1 MSDLT
6 RPLLEKAFLQSELAA
21 EYNDY
26 IARGRD
32 AATLTLLE
40 NWHNRTLRG
49 EREIESEFIARFF
62 TELWGYQGDGAG
74 GASFSLRQQ
83 FPVQGAGPAGG
94 IGSADLALGHF
105 GAEGTETPQV
115 LCEFKGVGAG
125 LDRAQNRKGSNRSP
139 VAQALDYLRFARR
152 GLFDSAAVLPRFA
165 LVSDMNEFRLYWY
178 DRAPAESLRFR
189 IAGGNLFDGASLLSN
204 TESDRFDRFLFQRM
218 FRPDMLLS
226 NYGRTNLE
234 RLLERQGT
242 RQKKL
247 ENDFYAEYRA
257 YRLKLYNAIKLQNLG
272 NVTDLERLRLAQ
284 KLLDRLLFVMFS
296 EDMGGRIAFPPNILR
311 DELRSQSLGS
321 FFEPEET
328 DIWQRIKRLFR
339 TMDEGGHISGQRI
352 HRFNGGL
359 FEPNPLIDRLALE
372 NHLFC
377 TRGQGRN
384 DATIAADK
392 ETLLYLSNTYS
403 FAADGDAINSIG
415 LYTLGHIF
423 EQSLVELEALE
434 AEAENRPSLTVIT
447 KRKRDGVYYT
457 PEPIVRRIVEET
469 VGPLLAGWRAEAG
482 WPEIEDPSPEA
493 AKAYWDRLRTITIVD
508 PACGSGAFL
517 ITALRYLAAEFRR
530 VLEARYRL
538 KLDASA
544 PDDAAIAEAILTRN
558 LFGVDINPL
567 SVEIAQLS
575 LWLHTARAE
584 QPLSSLNDTVKIGN
598 SLVDLS
604 LHQRHQ
610 AAPLSP
616 EALTRIR
623 PFDWQAEFPQVFAQ
637 GGFDAV
643 IGNPPYVKLQHFRQP
658 YAETAEYLRDGVNG
672 ELPYRST
679 QTGNFDLYLPFIER
693 GLSLLNN
700 GGRMGYIAPNLWP
713 RLEYGEGLRK
723 LVAEGR
729 HLERWIDFRSHQVF
743 EEATIYTAIQI
754 YSKAPNDR
762 ILLAIRP
769 DGDLGKVDWAD
780 EGDALPYDELAADG
794 GEWLLAPAAVR
805 RLIARL
811 TQTCR
816 RLDDPAVTS
825 GIIVGIQTSADHI
838 YHLDRLGRG
847 RYLYQGK
854 TLGGKKPA
862 PIEVDIEDGIMKPLV
877 SGAEAKRF
885 IDPQVTTF
893 LLFPYKLDENG
904 ARLWTQD
911 EMQAQFPKAWAW
923 LQSHSAELRA
933 RERWADARDGQ
944 RGPFDDVE
952 WYRFGRN
959 QSIDK
964 QEQPKIVVPRLVPSL
979 RLVIDAPGRL
989 YCDNVDV
996 GGVVPTDTARI
1007 DYLGG
1012 ILGCPT
1018 VDFLFRWSSKPFRGE
1033 YLSANK
1039 QFIAP
1044 LPVPIASAT
1053 DEAEVARIARALQT
1067 GYTRRLALRTAL
1079 AERLGTVSRRR
1090 QPYEWLF
1097 TEVQSKTEIL
1107 RTAPRLD
1114 RREQLAWVDARYETQ
1129 IEAEIARL
1137 DSLIRLDSTFEATFA
1152 DGELRLLIDDIPA
1165 LRGIYLDADT
1175 GAFLLAQWQVVA
1187 LAFEPNGNGNGKRL
1201 SDQLRMVG
1209 FEAPDALRNQIIE
1222 RQQELAAISADLRE
1236 LETELHEMTCRLF
1249 DLSPA
1254 ERALV
1259 EGQ

>member
-26 IARGRD
+26 ISRGRD

-125 LDRAQNRKGSNRSP
+125 LDRPQNRKGSNRSP

-204 TESDRFDRFLFQRM
+204 TESDRFDRFLFQRL

-272 NVTDLERLRLAQ
+272 DVTDLERLRLAQ

-311 DELRSQSLGS
+311 DELKRQSLDR
-321 FFEPEET
+321 FYEPEDTE
-328 DIWQRIKRLFR
+328 IWGRIQRLFR
-339 TMDEGGHISGQRI
+339 AMDGGGRIGAETI

-359 FEPNPLIDRLALE
+359 FQPDPLIDRLALE

-403 FAADGDAINSIG
+403 FASDGDATNSIG

-434 AEAENRPSLTVIT
+434 AEAESRPSLTVIT

-457 PEPIVRRIVEET
+457 PEPMVRRIVEET
-469 VGPLLAGWRAEAG
+469 VGPLFVQWRAEAG
-482 WPEIEDPSPEA
+482 WPELEDPTPEA
-493 AKAYWDRLRTITIVD
+493 ANAYWERLRNITIVD

-517 ITALRYLAAEFRR
+517 ITALRYLLAEFRL

-538 KLDASA
+538 RLETKA

-567 SVEIAQLS
+567 SVEIARLS

-584 QPLSSLNDTVKIGN
+584 QPLSSLDNTVKVGN

-604 LHQRHQ
+604 LHQRHE
-610 AAPLSP
+610 AAPLSAD
-616 EALTRIR
+616 ALARIR
-623 PFDWQAEFPQVFAQ
+623 PFDWQAEFPEVFAR

-658 YAETAEYLRDGVNG
+658 YAETAEYLRQGVNG

-693 GLSLLNN
+693 GLALLNPT
-700 GGRMGYIAPNLWP
+700 GRMGYIAPNLWP
-713 RLEYGEGLRK
+713 RLEYGEGLRR

-754 YSKAPNDR
+754 YSKAPSDR

-780 EGDALPYDELAADG
+780 EGDALTYDELAADG

-811 TQTCR
+811 AQTCR

-825 GIIVGIQTSADHI
+825 AIFQGLITSADHI

-854 TLGGKKPA
+854 TVGGKKPA

-904 ARLWTQD
+904 ARLWTPE
-911 EMQAQFPKAWAW
+911 EMQRQFPKAWAW
-923 LQSHSAELRA
+923 LQSHERELRG
-933 RERWADARDGQ
+933 RELWSDAKGGQ
-944 RGPFDDVE
+944 RGPFDDAA
-952 WYRFGRN
+952 WYRFGRSQN
-959 QSIDK
+959 TDK
-964 QEQPKIVVPRLVPSL
+964 QERPKCIVAQLVPSMRVCVDENGTFYL
-979 RLVIDAPGRL
+979 N
-989 YCDNVDV
+989 NVRV
-996 GGVVPTDTARI
+996 N
-1007 DYLGG
+1007 G
-1012 ILGCPT
+1012 ILTKGDVWSIAGIANSRT
-1018 VDFLFRWSSKPFRGE
+1018 WDFLFRWTGKPKDGE
-1033 YLSANK
+1033 YYEANK

-1044 LPVPIASAT
+1044 LPVPVTSAA

-1222 RQQELAAISADLRE
+1222 RQQELAALSADLRE

-1259 EGQ
+1259 EGR